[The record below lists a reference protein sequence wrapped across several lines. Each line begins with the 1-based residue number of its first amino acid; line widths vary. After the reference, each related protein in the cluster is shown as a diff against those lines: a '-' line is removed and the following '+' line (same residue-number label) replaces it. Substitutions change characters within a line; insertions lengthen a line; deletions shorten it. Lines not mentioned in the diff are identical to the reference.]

1 MKKPNFFI
9 IGAGKCGT
17 TALYTYLKRH
27 QQIFMPDVKE
37 PGYFADDFDGVYI
50 RDYDQYLRLFEDA
63 SDNHL
68 AVGEATPFYL
78 RSKSAPRR
86 IREWDNQAKIIIML
100 RNPVD
105 RVYSLHAQLVSTFEE
120 EITAFECAWR
130 MPQPEAGKTA
140 TGQPKRSRD
149 YKDLGKLSPHIQR
162 WQEYFPPHQIKIIL
176 FDDFKAD
183 TRAVYLDVLNFLGI
197 PDDGCGDFPRI
208 NENQV
213 WRNKGMGRLLTH
225 PPAPIRK
232 MIRWYKMKL
241 GIQEL
246 KFKSRLIQLYSS
258 PMERTGLPPALKQEM
273 LQEFDEEI
281 NQIGIITGRDVSH
294 WKK

>member
-9 IGAGKCGT
+9 TGAGKCGT

-27 QQIFMPDVKE
+27 QQIFMPDIKE

-50 RDYDQYLRLFEDA
+50 RDYDHYTRLFAGACE
-63 SDNHL
+63 NHF

-78 RSKSAPRR
+78 RSQSAPRR
-86 IREWDNQAKIIIML
+86 IREMDAQAKIIIML
-100 RNPVD
+100 RNPVE

-120 EITAFECAWR
+120 EIPDFESAWH
-130 MPQPEAGKTA
+130 MPQPGAGETSRI
-140 TGQPKRSRD
+140 QHKRSRD
-149 YKDLGKLSPHIQR
+149 YKHLGKLSPHIRR
-162 WQEYFPPHQIKIIL
+162 WQEYFPPHQIKFIL

-183 TRAVYLDVLNFLGI
+183 TRAVYLEVLNFLEI
-197 PDDGCGDFPRI
+197 PDDGYRDFPRV

-213 WRNKGMGRLLTH
+213 WKHQGMGRLLSH

-232 MIRWYKMKL
+232 MIRWYKMRL

-246 KFKSRLIQLYSS
+246 KLKSRLIQLYSS
-258 PMERTGLPPALKQEM
+258 PMERTELPPALKQEM